1 MNLIY
6 PSHAKNQV
14 RFGEKSEKKR
24 FGAPWRD
31 GTGGVFPDNEA
42 RAGASR
48 REMAALQ
55 GREQTPVVRGRVS
68 PEKRRG
74 QGRRGE
80 RWRPSQGREQAPV
93 RGRVSPEKRRWRVSP
108 GMRRGHGGAGRS
120 VSFKPGEASLED
132 SPSLSF
138 RPHDPVCPDA
148 IKKTANFIKKRVD
161 FSGLP

>member
-31 GTGGVFPDNEA
+31 GTGGAFPENEA

-55 GREQTPVVRGRVS
+55 GRVQTPVRG
-68 PEKRRG
+68 
-74 QGRRGE
+74 
-80 RWRPSQGREQAPV
+80 
-93 RGRVSPEKRRWRVSP
+93 RVSP
-108 GMRRGHGGAGRS
+108 GMRRGQGARARDGGRHKVGCKRLCEGECPRKRGEGRGARRN
-120 VSFKPGEASLED
+120 VSFKPGAASLEG

-161 FSGLP
+161 FSGFP